1 MNASSASENGPY
13 STNPRPFFY
22 AQASAPQQ
30 SFPNPWLLGPV
41 YNPYGIPTAGLRS
54 GNPYFPLY
62 PVPLHEYP
70 GYLVPQHPM
79 HMRVQRRPYFNGHPS
94 SPMFYQ
100 STRFRHYNPG
110 KRTETKETQTDVRQ
124 PESKPKKLQDHGI
137 EVKGSEG
144 GNMACVSSGVNKGA
158 ESALETRE
166 RTVSSPVSD
175 RDFARS
181 PTGSVQFCGLPP
193 TGYAFEKEEVR
204 IEYAN
209 GGAPA
214 IQLWKSVKETIPLYD
229 VAKKDNMVQRD
240 MFALTSCEE
249 VVYGS
254 PEQGQLVPS
263 ISYPE
268 EEKPL
273 EEAQE
278 KEPQSKVKT
287 DSEKQG
293 VPSYRGSSP
302 VDEARAT
309 LLPDPAKPDQTKPD
323 PVMSKRS
330 FGLKR
335 SIGSRAPRDVSNLL
349 RQKEL
354 FPSGMEIMND
364 SYLPQKLNENSNVT
378 NEAWAASETSLWC
391 DESEKYIP
399 SESWLACLDSLDA
412 NFNYDMYL
420 SRRKRPSVLSV
431 TSDDE
436 MSSVDE
442 EGSSTDNVPMSY
454 LAPDYMLQK
463 DMCTFKKS
471 TEGLGRERIR
481 SGGSL
486 NEDEEV
492 VGTEP
497 SNLKRRSRIKAKE
510 LSCQSRKLGILPRA
524 SSSRHVLYPHK
535 KKALRSLSP
544 SEVDD
549 SEEYLVKEPDNEEEE
564 EEEEEENEEREYL
577 VSETAPYGTLNPG
590 KGGTYWKTGQ
600 QVFWKLPKNAVPAHI
615 ISWPVQEKMK
625 MAGPAAT
632 KLKKEQEQDELL
644 YDDYNIFLKRPTAHQ
659 LEMFEHRR
667 NSQKSSGR
675 LQEESRRNA
684 LDEYWV
690 KSVAPD
696 ECWTKS
702 GARPK
707 FASLMPGGLSPPTK
721 SREKEMFPVASDNLY
736 VEPPKKKKGVGKPP
750 HKRRDTR
757 SDAEV
762 KEREKP
768 KTAHHKGREAKRS
781 LYKRR

>member
-22 AQASAPQQ
+22 AQATAPQQ
-30 SFPNPWLLGPV
+30 SFPNPWLLGPI
-41 YNPYGIPTAGLRS
+41 YNPYGIPAAGLRS

-79 HMRVQRRPYFNGHPS
+79 HMRVHRRPYFNGHPS

-100 STRFRHYNPG
+100 ATRFRHYSPG

-124 PESKPKKLQDHGI
+124 LESKPKKHQDHGI
-137 EVKGSEG
+137 EMKGCEG
-144 GNMACVSSGVNKGA
+144 ANMVCVSSGGNKGV
-158 ESALETRE
+158 ESSLEVHE
-166 RTVSSPVSD
+166 RTGSSPVSD
-175 RDFARS
+175 RDFTKS
-181 PTGSVQFCGLPP
+181 PAGSVQFRGLPP
-193 TGYAFEKEEVR
+193 PGYAFEKEEVR

-214 IQLWKSVKETIPLYD
+214 IQLWKSFKETIPLYD
-229 VAKKDNMVQRD
+229 VAKKDNIVQRD
-240 MFALTSCEE
+240 VFALSSCEE
-249 VVYGS
+249 VVYAS

-273 EEAQE
+273 EDAQE
-278 KEPQSKVKT
+278 KESQCKVKKI

-293 VPSYRGSSP
+293 IISYRGSSP
-302 VDEARAT
+302 VDEASAT
-309 LLPDPAKPDQTKPD
+309 QLPEPAKLDQTKQD

-330 FGLKR
+330 YGLKR
-335 SIGSRAPRDVSNLL
+335 SSGSRAPRDVSNLV
-349 RQKEL
+349 RQREL
-354 FPSGMEIMND
+354 FPSGMEIIND
-364 SYLPQKLNENSNVT
+364 SYFPQKMKENSDVT
-378 NEAWAASETSLWC
+378 NETWAASEASVWC

-399 SESWLACLDSLDA
+399 SESWLACLDNMDTNL
-412 NFNYDMYL
+412 NYDMYL

-431 TSDDE
+431 TSDE

-442 EGSSTDNVPMSY
+442 EGSSIDNVPTSY
-454 LAPDYMLQK
+454 LDPDYILKK
-463 DMCTFKKS
+463 DICTFKKS
-471 TEGLGRERIR
+471 TEGLGRERFR

-492 VGTEP
+492 VGIEQA
-497 SNLKRRSRIKAKE
+497 NLKRGSRIKANE
-510 LSCQSRKLGILPRA
+510 LSCRSRKPGVLPRF
-524 SSSRHVLYPHK
+524 SSSRHLLYPHK
-535 KKALRSLSP
+535 KKASRSLSP

-549 SEEYLVKEPDNEEEE
+549 SEDYWVKEPEGEGEE

-577 VSETAPYGTLNPG
+577 VPEAALHGTVNPS
-590 KGGTYWKTGQ
+590 KGGFPYWKTGQ
-600 QVFWKLPKNAVPAHI
+600 QAFWKLPKNAVPTHI

-625 MAGPAAT
+625 MPGLAA
-632 KLKKEQEQDELL
+632 KLKKEQEQVEDLC
-644 YDDYNIFLKRPTAHQ
+644 DDYNFFLKRPMAHQ

-667 NSQKSSGR
+667 NSQKGPGR
-675 LQEESRRNA
+675 LQEEDRRIA

-690 KSVAPD
+690 KSGGPD
-696 ECWTKS
+696 EYWTKS
-702 GARPK
+702 GAKPK
-707 FASLMPGGLSPPTK
+707 FPSFMPGGLSPPTK
-721 SREKEMFPVASDNLY
+721 SQEKDIFAVPSDNLY
-736 VEPPKKKKGVGKPP
+736 VDPPKKKKGMGKPP

-757 SDAEV
+757 CDTEV